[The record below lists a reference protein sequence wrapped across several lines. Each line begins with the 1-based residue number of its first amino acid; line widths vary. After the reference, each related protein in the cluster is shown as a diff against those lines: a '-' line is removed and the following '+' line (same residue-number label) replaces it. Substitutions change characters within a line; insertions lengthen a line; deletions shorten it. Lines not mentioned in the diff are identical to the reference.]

1 MTRLLSCAMPAVA
14 VLKFCRRKKKKAGP
28 SLGYKAS
35 PYSLKEAGFEVLA
48 YCVPSLLAKEIKP
61 LFLFHTIS
69 VQHRRQ
75 DFGITCKPF
84 SGGVYLWFSLKSK

>member
-1 MTRLLSCAMPAVA
+1 MPAVA
-14 VLKFCRRKKKKAGP
+14 VLKFCRRKKKAGP

-84 SGGVYLWFSLKSK
+84 SGGVHLWFSLKSKYS